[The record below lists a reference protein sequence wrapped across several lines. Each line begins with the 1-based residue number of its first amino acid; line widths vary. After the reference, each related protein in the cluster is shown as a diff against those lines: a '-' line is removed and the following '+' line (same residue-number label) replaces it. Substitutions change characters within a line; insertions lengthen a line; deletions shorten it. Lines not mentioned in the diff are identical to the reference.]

1 MEIIQN
7 EDILVLIVD
16 DNKSNL
22 QIIAQVLHKA
32 GYQVMMATDGENALH
47 LASEKTPD
55 AVLLDIMMPGMDG
68 FEVCRRLK
76 KMERFARVPII
87 FLTARDEDTNI
98 ETGFELGGAD
108 YISKPFHEQILLTRL
123 HAHVERGYYLDHLYR
138 SNQVLLE
145 KNQALQE
152 MKDELELKNRQLEL
166 QIQKN
171 LQLLATVNDQVR
183 NPLSIAIS
191 LIDQTENPDNEIII
205 SELKRIDGVIDKLDR
220 ESVNSEKVRDY
231 LIKYHDCS

>member
-32 GYQVMMATDGENALH
+32 GYQVMMATDGESALH
-47 LASEKTPD
+47 LASEKKPD
-55 AVLLDIMMPGMDG
+55 AVLLDIMMPGLDG
-68 FEVCRRLK
+68 FDVCKRLRQ
-76 KMERFARVPII
+76 MDMLARVPII
-87 FLTARDEDTNI
+87 FLSAKDADTNI
-98 ETGFELGGAD
+98 ERGFELGGTD

-123 HAHVERGYYLDHLYR
+123 HAHVERGYYLDHMVR
-138 SNQVLLE
+138 TNQILLE
-145 KNQALQE
+145 KKQSLRDMNE
-152 MKDELELKNRQLEL
+152 ELKLINRQLDL

-183 NPLSIAIS
+183 NPLAVAIS
-191 LIDQTENPDNEIII
+191 LIDRSGHPDSEVIIR
-205 SELKRIDGVIDKLDR
+205 ELKRIDTVIDNLDR
-220 ESVNSEKVRDY
+220 ESVNSEKIRDY
-231 LIKYHDCS
+231 LKKHLDCS